1 MRISIAALA
10 AFLFVASTCSAQTGK
25 LAPNKSWLSNLETA
39 REQSRRT
46 GKPIFVVFRC
56 EP

>member
-25 LAPNKSWLSNLETA
+25 LAPNKGWLSNLETA

>member
-1 MRISIAALA
+1 MRVSLTVFAV
-10 AFLFVASTCSAQTGK
+10 LFMTASSGFAQPGKGASARG
-25 LAPNKSWLSNLETA
+25 WLNNLETA

>member
-1 MRISIAALA
+1 MRISVAAIAALLFA
-10 AFLFVASTCSAQTGK
+10 ATHCSAQTGK
-25 LAPNKSWLSNLETA
+25 LAPTKGWLGNLETA